1 MKSYIYL
8 LLLALALPSVPSANA
23 GQAEDP
29 ELLIARQVFDNA
41 MSLDCIPPPYYF
53 VQCLTYAG
61 GTAEVRFSNNTGE
74 IIAQAVQDGSFPREW
89 RVHTLPLS
97 CGSIVRGQFDS
108 IGQGFHPWKRDILD
122 FCAACVDNPDCLSS
136 IQP

>member
-8 LLLALALPSVPSANA
+8 LLFALALPSVPLANA

-29 ELLIARQVFDNA
+29 ELLIARYEFDQA
-41 MSLDCIPPPYYF
+41 LICVPPPYVF
-53 VQCLTYAG
+53 VECLTLSG
-61 GTAEVRFSNNTGE
+61 GSVQTTFTKMFGE
-74 IIAQAVQDGSFPREW
+74 QIIAQAIQDGSFPREW
-89 RVHTLPLS
+89 RVQTLPNS
-97 CGSIVRGQFDS
+97 CGLPTDRGNFNS

-122 FCAACVDNPDCLSS
+122 FCTACVDDPSCLS